1 MNKLKKFDSKFYD
14 ESIIRIA
21 GIDEAGR
28 GPLAGPVVAAAV
40 IFDRNKFIEG
50 VNDSKKISEK
60 LREELS
66 FKIKENAF
74 DYSYGIIDQ
83 NTIDEINILQSTLK
97 AMSIAANGLKNYPD
111 LILIDG
117 NKSFVSKITTKTIIR
132 GDSLS
137 FSIAAASILAKV
149 KRDKIMKELSTIYP
163 QYGWERNKGY
173 GTKEHIKAIKEFGL
187 TEHHRKSFLRKILY
201 NEVQEKII

>member
-1 MNKLKKFDSKFYD
+1 LNKLKKFDSKFYD